1 MKRYCFFLSCAVIT
15 LSLNAQLKINNIG
28 NVGIGGSPATTS
40 KMYVMG
46 ERMMA
51 INAVLNNST
60 STNKFAVRGTVYATT
75 GRNFGAVGESS
86 TTTSMSTPSGD
97 TYYPATSA
105 GMLGVGY
112 GSSHH
117 GVVGNV
123 LHNNLWASAAIYG
136 MVGGI
141 QTSLTANIA
150 GAFTG
155 NVKSTGNI
163 SAVTVTT
170 TSDATLKQ
178 NIAPI
183 EEDVLAKFNKLQ
195 PVQYYWNKEAYIK
208 ATYEDSEKFTE
219 EQMEYVTNLIGDDV
233 HYGLLAQD
241 LQEIFPELVNDK
253 EKTLSINYIE
263 LIPMLIQAVQNLN
276 NELQELKH
284 NTSIKKQPAYNPQSA
299 VEDMAAV
306 LYQNTPNPFSE
317 QTHIKYQLPA
327 SVADARIYVYDM
339 SGNQLGEYALS
350 ERGENTLT
358 ISANEYNAG
367 MYLYALIADG
377 QVVDTKRMI
386 LTK

>member
-1 MKRYCFFLSCAVIT
+1 MKKSLLAICLISSMALQAQMRIT
-15 LSLNAQLKINNIG
+15 NNG
-28 NVGIGGSPATTS
+28 NVSIGTTFPSTAKLYVQGTDNTAISVGLDSELDANKQAIHASITSNTGCNAGIYSAAYSIT
-40 KMYVMG
+40 
-46 ERMMA
+46 MA
-51 INAVLNNST
+51 AAILML
-60 STNKFAVRGTVYATT
+60 R
-75 GRNFGAVGESS
+75 
-86 TTTSMSTPSGD
+86 PSL
-97 TYYPATSA
+97 SA
-105 GMLGVGY
+105 GVIGVGY
-112 GSSHH
+112 GNDYH

-123 LHNNLWASAAIYG
+123 FNQSKASTAIYG
-136 MVGGI
+136 MVGAVKTGI
-141 QTSLTANIA
+141 TANMA
-150 GAFTG
+150 GVFTG
-155 NVKSTGNI
+155 NVKSTGSVSAI
-163 SAVTVTT
+163 SFSS

-178 NIAPI
+178 KIAPI
-183 EEDVLAKFNKLQ
+183 EDDVMDRFCKLQ

-263 LIPMLIQAVQNLN
+263 LIPVLIQAVQNLN
-276 NELQELKH
+276 NELQELKQ
-284 NTSIKKQPAYNPQSA
+284 NTSIKRQPAYNSQPA

-350 ERGENTLT
+350 ERGENMLT